1 MPGRTGYIEP
11 AVAVRLDFLA
21 RANPEYVDS
30 LYRQWQRDPD
40 SVDERWAL
48 VFAGYDLGAVAGG
61 SAGSADGSAEPV
73 VGVFDLVHSFRELGH
88 LIADLDPLGHS
99 PRSHPLLRLEEFD
112 FSDADLDRV
121 FPCGSFRGL
130 TTAPLREL
138 LAALR
143 ETYCGTL
150 GVEYLDIRDKAQ
162 RDFLQEFMEP
172 GRNRPELAPEDRIG
186 ILQRLIAVESF
197 EQFLHTKYVGHK
209 RFSLEGADV
218 LVPLLDT
225 LIEQAAN
232 QGVEETVMGMPHRG
246 RLNVLAHVLRKPV
259 EMIFA
264 EFEGALLPAGIQG
277 DGDVKYHL
285 GYSHDQTTRA
295 GRRIHLSMSSN
306 ASHLEAI
313 DPVVQGIVRA
323 KQSYLGDQERRRV
336 MPILMHGDAAF
347 TGQGIVFETLAFS
360 ELEAFAT
367 GGTIHIIVN
376 NQIGFTTSPED
387 YSFTRYASDLATVI
401 QAPVFHVNADDPEAA
416 VQAARLAVAFRQRFR
431 VDCFIDLVGYR
442 RHGHNELDDP
452 TFTQPVMYREIRDHP
467 TVAQLYGERL
477 ARDGVVD
484 EARIAAMREEVRSLF
499 EDALSYARDFLPRQ
513 QVFALRGLWTG
524 LTWAGKDWSA
534 DTRVEAG
541 RLQAVARGLAHLPEG
556 FTPHKQVQKLLERRQ
571 EMVANGQGIDWGC
584 AEALAYGTLLLE
596 GIPVRLC
603 GQDTARG
610 TFSHR
615 HAVLHDFETGEKYV
629 PLNHVSPEQ
638 AAIEDVNSNLSEA
651 GVLGFEYGMSSAD
664 PRRLVV
670 WEAQF
675 GDFSN
680 GAQVI
685 IDQFIASAESKWQR
699 LSGLVLLLPHGYEG
713 QGPEHSSAR
722 LERFLQLCAEGNMQ
736 VVNCTTP
743 AQFFHVLRRQMH
755 RAFRKPLV
763 VMSPKSLLRHP
774 ACVSALGEFT
784 DESFQLVLDDGA
796 ELPPRQIRTLLLCS
810 GKVFYTLDRGREE
823 RVIDDV
829 AIVRLEQ
836 LYPFPTSELATIVA
850 RYPNVDDV
858 RWVQEEPENQGAWSF
873 VRPHLERML
882 GVLPLRYVGRDEGAS
897 PATGNYKVHQ
907 AEERALVDQ
916 ALKRPRPVQREERPR
931 EGAERAAG

>member
-1 MPGRTGYIEP
+1 MG
-11 AVAVRLDFLA
+11 LDFLA
-21 RANPEYVDS
+21 RANPDYVDS

-48 VFAGYDLGAVAGG
+48 VFAGYDLAAAGAGRAG
-61 SAGSADGSAEPV
+61 AGADEGGVEPV
-73 VGVFDLVHSFRELGH
+73 VGVYDLVHTYRELGH

-99 PRSHPLLRLEEFD
+99 PRSHPLLRLEEFG
-112 FSDADLDRV
+112 FSEADLDRV

-130 TTAPLREL
+130 ATAPLGEL
-138 LAALR
+138 VAALR

-162 RDFLQEFMEP
+162 RDFLQELMEP
-172 GRNRPELAPEDRIG
+172 ARNRPELAPEDRVR
-186 ILQRLIAVESF
+186 ILERLIAVEGF
-197 EQFLHTKYVGHK
+197 EQFLHTKYVGQK
-209 RFSLEGADV
+209 RFSLEGTDA

-225 LIEQAAN
+225 LIEQAAHA
-232 QGVEETVMGMPHRG
+232 GVEECVMGMPHRG

-264 EFEGALLPAGIQG
+264 EFEGVFLPKGVQG

-285 GYSHDQTTRA
+285 GYSYDYTTRA

-323 KQSYLGDQERRRV
+323 KQSYLGDEQRRRV

-360 ELEAFAT
+360 ELEGFAT
-367 GGTIHIIVN
+367 GGTIHIILN

-387 YSFTRYASDLATVI
+387 YSFTRYPSDLATVI

-431 VDCFIDLVGYR
+431 VDVFIDLVGYR

-452 TFTQPVMYREIRDHP
+452 TFTQPVMYREIRAHP

-477 ARDGVVD
+477 VREGVLD
-484 EARIAAMREEVRSLF
+484 ETKIAAMREELRSLF
-499 EDALSYARDFLPRQ
+499 EDALSYARDFMPRQ
-513 QVFALRGLWTG
+513 QVFALGGLWTG
-524 LTWAGKDWSA
+524 FTWAGKDWSA
-534 DTRVEAG
+534 DTRVDAE
-541 RLQAVARGLAHLPEG
+541 RLRAIAHGLSRLPDG
-556 FTPHKQVQKLLERRQ
+556 FTPHRQVEKLLKRWH
-571 EMVANGQGIDWGC
+571 EMVATGRGIDWGC

-596 GIPVRLC
+596 GTPVRLC

-615 HAVLHDFETGEKYV
+615 HAVLHDVETGEKYV
-629 PLNHVSPEQ
+629 PLNHLGAEQ
-638 AAIEDVNSNLSEA
+638 AKIEVVNSNLSEA

-675 GDFSN
+675 GDFAN

-699 LSGLVLLLPHGYEG
+699 MSGLVLLLPHGYEG

-743 AQFFHVLRRQMH
+743 AQFFHVLRRQM
-755 RAFRKPLV
+755 RRTFRKPLV

-774 ACVSALGEFT
+774 ACVSALEEFADT
-784 DESFQLVLDDGA
+784 SFQLVLDDVA
-796 ELPPRQIRTLLLCS
+796 DLPPRQVRTLLVCS
-810 GKVFYTLDRGREE
+810 GKVFYALDRGREE

-829 AIVRLEQ
+829 SVIRLEQ
-836 LYPFPTSELATIVA
+836 LYPFPAAELATVLA

-858 RWVQEEPENQGAWSF
+858 RWVQEEPENQGAWWF
-873 VRPHLERML
+873 VRPHLDRVI
-882 GVLPLRYVGRDEGAS
+882 GDRPLRYVGRDEGAS

-907 AEERALVDQ
+907 AEEAALLEQ
-916 ALKRPRPVQREERPR
+916 AFKRPRPVVRREERTL
-931 EGAERAAG
+931 GSAERAAG